1 MKFEVANEE
10 ELQHYKDRAM
20 MLKMLSLDQMGKD
33 VMTNPSTFSK
43 RDKIRLQ
50 VEIEK
55 HWDDKDIVER
65 FNELCAQ
72 TIFEDGKM
80 ITENLSVKQK
90 GEPEVPEAVKQELE
104 ENIRKR
110 EEEKRKKEEEVMVE

>member
-20 MLKMLSLDQMGKD
+20 MLKMLALDQMGKD
-33 VMTNPSTFSK
+33 VMTNPSSFSK

-65 FNELCAQ
+65 FNELCVQ

-80 ITENLSVKQK
+80 ITENLSVIQK

-110 EEEKRKKEEEVMVE
+110 EEEKRKKEEEVVVE